1 MPLFH
6 EIPEAQIITRSRGVY
21 KQVKLYRRGDD
32 LYAGHGSGF
41 VRLLAGG
48 GTSAPN
54 VSWQDP
60 SMTGVENVHKQF
72 IQFPERGSPRYA
84 IR

>member
-6 EIPEAQIITRSRGVY
+6 EIPEAQIVTRSKGVY
-21 KQVKLYRRGDD
+21 KQVKLYRRRGD

-60 SMTGVENVHKQF
+60 DIVGDMKRAVV
-72 IQFPERGSPRYA
+72 FPERGSPRYEL
-84 IR
+84 

>member
-6 EIPEAQIITRSRGVY
+6 EIPEAQIVTRSKGVY
-21 KQVKLYRRGDD
+21 KQVKLYRRGGD

-60 SMTGVENVHKQF
+60 DLVGDLVKRVV
-72 IQFPERGSPRYA
+72 QFPERGNPRYKV
-84 IR
+84 

>member
-6 EIPEAQIITRSRGVY
+6 EIPEAQIVTRSKGVY
-21 KQVKLYRRGDD
+21 KQVKLYRRGGD

-48 GTSAPN
+48 GTTAPN

-60 SMTGVENVHKQF
+60 YLPSHVGAAV
-72 IQFPERGSPRYA
+72 QFPERGSPRYG
-84 IR
+84 R

>member
-6 EIPEAQIITRSRGVY
+6 EIPEAQIVTRSKGVY
-21 KQVKLYRRGDD
+21 KQVKLYRRGGD

-60 SMTGVENVHKQF
+60 DLPADEIGEAV
-72 IQFPERGSPRYA
+72 FPERGSPRYKA
-84 IR
+84 

>member
-6 EIPEAQIITRSRGVY
+6 EIPEAQIVTRSKGVY
-21 KQVKLYRRGDD
+21 KQVKLYRRGGDI
-32 LYAGHGSGF
+32 YAGHGSGF

-60 SMTGVENVHKQF
+60 YLTDANAMGVN
-72 IQFPERGSPRYA
+72 FPERGNPRYGG
-84 IR
+84 

>member
-6 EIPEAQIITRSRGVY
+6 EIPEAQIVTRSKGVY
-21 KQVKLYRRGDD
+21 KQVKLYRRGVD

-60 SMTGVENVHKQF
+60 YLPDDEIGEAV
-72 IQFPERGSPRYA
+72 FPERGSPRYKA
-84 IR
+84 